1 MKHFKQYRPLVIE
14 EVSESTFHY
23 PPHHQNYYE
32 LVYIAQGVGI
42 SHINTIK
49 LPYHT
54 GDLFFVS
61 PEDDHYFAI
70 QEYTTF
76 IFVKFTNEYLKNL
89 QTVHFP
95 FQQYDFDPL
104 SFFTDKYMKEQLLN
118 MNDTEKNRIK
128 ESIHDI
134 LILKDSEEGM
144 NSLVL
149 YFRILLI
156 FSSIHDH
163 LKSLRTTKFLNEN
176 YNTLLINYIHQ
187 HIYEPEQLKIALIA
201 CHFNISTQYFS
212 AWFKQTYQ
220 ISYKS
225 YIDHYRIELIKNRLA
240 HSTASFQSIADEFGF
255 TDSSHFSNYF
265 FKHTNKRPFSFRK
278 ESLKLENI
286 LQPDKNIGRQ

>member
-14 EVSESTFHY
+14 EVSEGTFHY

-32 LVYIAQGVGI
+32 LVYIAKGKGF

-49 LPYHT
+49 LPYQT

-89 QTVHFP
+89 QTIHFP
-95 FQQYDFDPL
+95 FQQYDFDPI
-104 SFFTDKYMKEQLLN
+104 SFFTDQYMKEHLLN
-118 MNDTEKNRIK
+118 FNDAEKKRIR
-128 ESIHDI
+128 ESIQDI
-134 LILKDSEEGM
+134 LSLKDSEEGM
-144 NSLVL
+144 NSLAL

-156 FSSIHDH
+156 FSSIHDY
-163 LKSLRTTKFLNEN
+163 LKSIRKTKFLNEN

-187 HIYEPEQLKIALIA
+187 HIYEPEQLKVANIAR
-201 CHFNISTQYFS
+201 HFNISIQYFS

-220 ISYKS
+220 ISYKH
-225 YIDHYRIELIKNRLA
+225 YIDQYRIELIKNRLA
-240 HSTASFQSIADEFGF
+240 HSTTSFKSIADEFGF

-265 FKHTNKRPFSFRK
+265 FKQTNTRPLSYRK
-278 ESLKLENI
+278 DAIKEVKV
-286 LQPDKNIGRQ
+286 LQVNKKTEGR